1 MNTAHI
7 RESFLKFFKEREH
20 MVVPS
25 SSLVPHKDPS
35 LLFTNSGMVQ
45 FKNYFTGLEKPA
57 YRCATSAQ
65 KCLRAGGKHNDLEN
79 VGYTA
84 RHHTFFEMMGNF
96 SFGDYF
102 KEEAIHFAWELLHKT
117 MGISQDKLYVTVFS
131 EDEEAATL
139 WKKIANFPDSK
150 ILRIPTTDNF
160 WSMGDTGPCGP
171 CTEIF
176 YDHGDAIWGGL
187 PGTKDQD
194 GDRFVE
200 IWNLVFMQFEQ
211 LSDGSRISLP
221 KPSVDTG
228 MGLERM
234 AAVMQ
239 GVANNYD
246 TDILKALVLAAA
258 DLTKTKP
265 EEPYLVS
272 QRVIA
277 DHMRAMSFLIAEGVL
292 PSNEGRGYVLR
303 RIMRRAM
310 RHVHLLG
317 TIRPTLYKL
326 VSVLVEKMGN
336 AYPELI
342 RTQELIEGTI
352 HHEEERFSETLGRGM
367 KILEEEFRN
376 HQGAKVFSGD
386 VAFKLYDTYGFPVDL
401 TQDILKGQGIQVDV
415 SQFERA
421 LKAQKEKA
429 RASWKGSGDQK
440 AGALWFEVREEVGPS
455 EFLGYQTDAAEGH
468 ILKILKEGKPLE
480 KGKVGDKVQ
489 VVCNQTPFYGES
501 GGQSGDSGFILGS
514 KGRGAIL
521 DTQKQ
526 AENLIVH
533 EVEIT
538 EGTLSAG
545 DAVELKVN
553 SELRQKLRANHS
565 ATHLLGAALQRHLG
579 ASVLQKGSLVAPHR
593 LRFDFSHTQAVSKN
607 ILRQIEA
614 EVNQWIRSNAPV
626 ATILTTPEEA
636 LNEGAQGLFGEKYG
650 AEVRVVSMGPY
661 SKELCGGTHVQRTG
675 EIGLFKILTESSV
688 ASGVRRIEAV
698 TGLEAEA
705 HVAELEET
713 LQQAADLL
721 KTNSKG
727 VPARLTQWMEE
738 RKKGTP
744 KNSISLDLSVEEING
759 VKFGSQVLDNVPPQD
774 LKELMDQGKAKQG
787 SGIVVIFSSFE
798 GKVSALVGVTSDLMG
813 THDARDLIK
822 PLADALGGKGG
833 GRSDLAQCGGTD
845 ESKIPE
851 AIEALR
857 NKLSP
862 L

>member
-1 MNTAHI
+1 
-7 RESFLKFFKEREH
+7 

>member
-7 RESFLKFFKEREH
+7 RDSFLKFFKEREH
-20 MVVPS
+20 TVVPS
-25 SSLVPHKDPS
+25 SSLIPHKDPS

-45 FKNYFTGLEKPA
+45 FKNYFTVVETPP
-57 YRCATSAQ
+57 YSRATSAQ

-102 KEEAIHFAWELLHKT
+102 KEEAIHFAWEFLHKT
-117 MGISQDKLYVTVFS
+117 MGLPQEKLYITVFS
-131 EDEEAATL
+131 EDEEAATF
-139 WKKIANFPDSK
+139 WKKIANFSDSK

-160 WSMGDTGPCGP
+160 WSMGDRGPCGP

-176 YDHGDAIWGGL
+176 YDHGDSIWGGL
-187 PGTKDQD
+187 PGTQDQD

-211 LSDGSRISLP
+211 LSDGSRIKLP

-239 GVANNYD
+239 GVSNNYD
-246 TDILKALVLAAA
+246 TDILKTLVLAAA
-258 DLTKTKP
+258 ELTKTKP

-277 DHMRAMSFLIAEGVL
+277 DHLRAMSFLIAEGVL

-317 TIRPTLYKL
+317 TTAPTLWKL

-336 AYPELI
+336 AYPEVI
-342 RTQELIEGTI
+342 RAQELIEGTV
-352 HHEEERFSETLGRGM
+352 HHEEERFSETLGRGI
-367 KILEEEFRN
+367 KILEDELR
-376 HQGAKVFSGD
+376 HRKGQVFSGD
-386 VAFKLYDTYGFPVDL
+386 VAFKLYDTYGFPLDL
-401 TQDILKGQGIQVDV
+401 TQDILKGQGIEVDV
-415 SQFERA
+415 LQFENA
-421 LKAQKEKA
+421 LKVQKEKA
-429 RASWKGSGDQK
+429 RTSWKGSGDQK

-455 EFLGYQTDAAEGH
+455 EFLGYQTEEAEGH
-468 ILKILKEGKPLE
+468 ILKIFKEGTPLE
-480 KGKVGDKVQ
+480 TARAGDKVSL
-489 VVCNQTPFYGES
+489 VCNQSPFYGES
-501 GGQSGDSGFILGS
+501 GGQVGDSGFILGE
-514 KGRGAIL
+514 KGRGTVL

-538 EGTLSAG
+538 DGSLSVN
-545 DAVELKVN
+545 DAVELKVHP
-553 SELRQKLRANHS
+553 ELRQKLRTNHS
-565 ATHLLGAALQRHLG
+565 ATHLLGAALQHHLG
-579 ASVLQKGSLVAPHR
+579 SSVVQKGSLVASHR
-593 LRFDFSHTQAVSKN
+593 LRFDFSHTQAVPKD
-607 ILRQIEA
+607 ILRQVEA
-614 EVNQWIRSNAPV
+614 DVNRWIRANAPV
-626 ATILTTPEEA
+626 ATILTTQEEA

-650 AEVRVVSMGPY
+650 SEVRVVSMGPY

-675 EIGLFKILTESSV
+675 DIGLFKILSESSV
-688 ASGVRRIEAV
+688 SSGVRRIEAV
-698 TGLEAEA
+698 TGLDAEA

-721 KTNSKG
+721 KTNPKG

-744 KNSISLDLSVEEING
+744 KNSISLDLSVEKIKSLKYGHQILE
-759 VKFGSQVLDNVPPQD
+759 NVSPQD
-774 LKELMDQGKAKQG
+774 LKSLMDEAKSKIKFG
-787 SGIVVIFSSFE
+787 VILLIGTYE
-798 GKVSALVGVTSDLMG
+798 GKVSALVGVTVDLTS
-813 THDARDLIK
+813 THDARELMK
-822 PLADALGGKGG
+822 PVADALGGKGG
-833 GRSDLAQCGGTD
+833 GRVDLTQCGGPD
-845 ESKIPE
+845 EMKIPD
-851 AIEALR
+851 AIQALR
-857 NKLSP
+857 DHLS
-862 L
+862 

>member
-7 RESFLKFFKEREH
+7 RDSFLKFFKEREH
-20 MVVPS
+20 PIVPS
-25 SSLVPHKDPS
+25 SSLIPHKDPS

-45 FKNYFTGLEKPA
+45 FKNYFTGLEKPP
-57 YRCATSAQ
+57 YTRATSAQ

-102 KEEAIHFAWELLHKT
+102 KEEAIHFAWEFLHTT
-117 MGISQDKLYVTVFS
+117 MGLPPEKLYITVFS
-131 EDEEAATL
+131 EDEEAVTL

-176 YDHGDAIWGGL
+176 YDHGDSIWGGL
-187 PGTKDQD
+187 PGTQDQD

-211 LSDGSRISLP
+211 LADGSRIALP

-239 GVANNYD
+239 GVTNNYD

-258 DLTKTKP
+258 DLTKTKL

-277 DHMRAMSFLIAEGVL
+277 DHLRAMSFLIAEGVL

-310 RHVHLLG
+310 RHMHLLG
-317 TIRPTLYKL
+317 TTTPILWKL
-326 VSVLVEKMGN
+326 VSVLGEKMGS
-336 AYPELI
+336 AYPELL
-342 RTQELIEGTI
+342 RAQELIEGTI
-352 HHEEERFSETLGRGM
+352 RHEEERFSETLGRGI
-367 KILEEEFRN
+367 KILEDELRSRT
-376 HQGAKVFSGD
+376 GKIFSGE
-386 VAFKLYDTYGFPVDL
+386 VAFKLYDTYGFPLDL
-401 TQDILKGQGIQVDV
+401 TQDILKGQGIEVDV
-415 SQFERA
+415 PQFEMS

-440 AGALWFEVREEVGPS
+440 AGALWFDVKEEAGPS
-455 EFLGYQTDAAEGH
+455 EFLGYQTEEAEGH
-468 ILKILKEGKPLE
+468 ILKILKDGKAIE
-480 KGKVGDKVQ
+480 TAKGGDKVYL
-489 VVCNQTPFYGES
+489 VCNQTPFYGES
-501 GGQSGDSGFILGS
+501 GGQSGDSGFVWGA
-514 KGRGAIL
+514 KGRGSVI

-538 EGTLSAG
+538 EGSLSVG
-545 DAVELKVN
+545 EGVELKVN
-553 SELRQKLRANHS
+553 KDLRQKLRANHS
-565 ATHLLGAALQRHLG
+565 ATHLLGAALQHHLG
-579 ASVLQKGSLVAPHR
+579 SSVIQKGSLVAPHR
-593 LRFDFSHTQAVSKN
+593 LRFDFSHNQAVSKDL
-607 ILRQIEA
+607 LRKIEA
-614 EVNQWIRSNAPV
+614 AVNQWIRSNASV

-636 LNEGAQGLFGEKYG
+636 LQEGAQGLFGEKYG

-675 EIGLFKILTESSV
+675 DIGLFKILNESSV
-688 ASGVRRIEAV
+688 SSGVRRIEAV
-698 TGLEAEA
+698 TGGEAEA
-705 HVAELEET
+705 HVAELEEA

-721 KTNSKG
+721 KTNPKG

-738 RKKGTP
+738 RKKAEKSKGSTATL
-744 KNSISLDLSVEEING
+744 NLHMEEIKG
-759 VKFGSQVLDNVPPQD
+759 VKFGTQVLENISPQD
-774 LKELMDQGKAKQG
+774 LKSLMDNAKAKIK
-787 SGIVVIFSSFE
+787 SGIILLMSSNE
-798 GKVSALVGVTSDLMG
+798 DKVSALVGVTSDLTSMY
-813 THDARDLIK
+813 DAREL
-822 PLADALGGKGG
+822 LTSVADVLGGKGG
-833 GRSDLAQCGGTD
+833 GRVDLAQCGGVDVT
-845 ESKIPE
+845 KIPA
-851 AIEALR
+851 AIEGVKKRLG
-857 NKLSP
+857 
-862 L
+862 

>member
-1 MNTAHI
+1 MNTGHI
-7 RESFLKFFKEREH
+7 RESFLKFFKEKDH
-20 MVVPS
+20 TVVPS
-25 SSLVPHKDPS
+25 SSLIPHKDPS

-45 FKNYFTGLEKPA
+45 FKNYFTGLEKPP
-57 YRCATSAQ
+57 YSRATSAQ

-102 KEEAIHFAWELLHKT
+102 KEEAIHFAWEFLHKT
-117 MGISQDKLYVTVFS
+117 MGIPQDKLYITVFS

-139 WKKIANFPDSK
+139 WKKIANFPDSR

-176 YDHGDAIWGGL
+176 YDHGESVGGGL

-194 GDRFVE
+194 GDRYVE

-211 LSDGSRISLP
+211 LADGSRIALP

-239 GVANNYD
+239 GVTNNYD

-258 DLTKTKP
+258 DFTKTNP
-265 EEPYLVS
+265 AEHHLVS

-317 TIRPTLYKL
+317 TTTPTLWKL
-326 VSVLVEKMGN
+326 VPVLVEKMGS
-336 AYPELI
+336 AYPELS
-342 RTQELIEGTI
+342 RGQDLIEGAI
-352 HHEEERFSETLGRGM
+352 RHEEERFSETLGRGI
-367 KILEEEFRN
+367 KILEDELQTR
-376 HQGAKVFSGD
+376 QGKGFSGD
-386 VAFKLYDTYGFPVDL
+386 VAFKLYDTYGFPLDL
-401 TQDILKGQGIQVDV
+401 TQDILKSRNIDVDV
-415 SQFERA
+415 PQFERA

-440 AGALWFEVREEVGPS
+440 AGALWFEIKEEVGPS

-468 ILKILKEGKPLE
+468 ILKILKDGTPVATGKS
-480 KGKVGDKVQ
+480 GDKVQ

-501 GGQSGDSGFILGS
+501 GGQAGDSGLILGA
-514 KGRGAIL
+514 KGQGVVL

-526 AENLIVH
+526 AESLIVH

-538 EGTLSAG
+538 DGSLSVNE
-545 DAVELKVN
+545 AVELKVN
-553 SELRQKLRANHS
+553 ADLRQKLRANHS
-565 ATHLLGAALQRHLG
+565 ATHLLGAALQHHLG
-579 ASVLQKGSLVAPHR
+579 SSVVQKGSLVAPHR
-593 LRFDFSHTQAVSKN
+593 LRFDFSHTQAVSKD
-607 ILRQIEA
+607 ILRKVEA
-614 EVNQWIRSNAPV
+614 EVNHWIRSNASV

-636 LNEGAQGLFGEKYG
+636 IQEGAQGLFGEKYG

-675 EIGLFKILTESSV
+675 DIGLFKILSESSV

-698 TGLEAEA
+698 TGQEAEA

-713 LQQAADLL
+713 LQHAADLL
-721 KTNSKG
+721 KTNPKG
-727 VPARLTQWMEE
+727 VPARLTQWIEE

-744 KNSISLDLSVEEING
+744 KNSISLDVSAEEIKNLKYG
-759 VKFGSQVLDNVPPQD
+759 HQVLENVPPQD
-774 LKELMDQGKAKQG
+774 LKSLMDEAKAKIK
-787 SGIVVIFSSFE
+787 SGIILLIGTYE
-798 GKVSALVGVTSDLMG
+798 GKVSALVGVTSDL
-813 THDARDLIK
+813 TSAHDARDLIK
-822 PLADALGGKGG
+822 PVADAFGGKGG
-833 GRSDLAQCGGTD
+833 GRVDLAQCGGSDAT
-845 ESKIPE
+845 KIPD
-851 AIEALR
+851 AIQALK
-857 NKLSP
+857 NHLSS
-862 L
+862 